1 MRYVYLGDKLTRP
14 DLKGSPCD
22 PVRRQDGRCVVG
34 RGKQLVEFAG
44 GNRAI
49 VLRRRLRVVNPT
61 P

>member
-14 DLKGSPCD
+14 DLKGAPCD

-34 RGKQLVEFAG
+34 RGKQLVEFPG
-44 GNRAI
+44 GYRAI